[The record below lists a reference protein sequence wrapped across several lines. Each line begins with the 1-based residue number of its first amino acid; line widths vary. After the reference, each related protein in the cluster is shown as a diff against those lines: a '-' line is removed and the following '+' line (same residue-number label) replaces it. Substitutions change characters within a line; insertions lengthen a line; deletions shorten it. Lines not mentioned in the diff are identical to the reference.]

1 MRERLILLVL
11 VLGTMMS
18 AVDSTVVILALPTIT
33 QDLHTTLTLTI
44 WTILSY
50 LLVIAVMTTQ
60 LGRLGD
66 SIGRARI
73 YNTGFLL
80 FTVGSLLCGMSPSIF
95 FLIGSRVLQA
105 VGASMIQANSGAI
118 IADMFSPNRR
128 GKAYGFTSIGWN
140 VGATLGIVIGGVL
153 TTLVGWR
160 YIFFINL
167 PIGAVAFT
175 LGLKYI
181 NYEGKKEKKP
191 LDVIGTLGL
200 GIGLVMVSLSGSE
213 IAALGVNLLDLL
225 TVGAGI
231 VVLAMTLNQERKIS
245 FPIVNMKAFKNRT
258 LSFSILASFFQSM
271 GYLAVVF
278 IVIMY
283 LQGIRGLSPLDSS
296 LLLIP
301 GYVIASSLGPF
312 MGILSDRVGGR
323 VPATLG
329 ILMMMSAVGV
339 YFTLTP
345 SSSYYTVIAASV
357 LGGIGSSMF
366 YPANNSSVMANASMG
381 DYGGVSGLLRT
392 LANMGTLSS
401 YVMTIAVAS
410 IAVPRQVAFEVFL
423 GTANL
428 LGGVSS
434 AFMTGV
440 RTDLLVSAGILSVAL
455 VLSALRGKE
464 VRESKREKVQT
475 YSQK

>member
-1 MRERLILLVL
+1 MKERLILLVL

-33 QDLHTTLTLTI
+33 QDLHTFLTLTI
-44 WTILSY
+44 WTILVY
-50 LLVIAVMTTQ
+50 LLVVAVMTTQ

-66 SIGRARI
+66 MLGRGKL

-80 FTVGSLLCGMSPSIF
+80 FTVGSLLCGLSTSVF
-95 FLIGSRVLQA
+95 FLIGSRIIQA
-105 VGASMIQANSGAI
+105 VGASMLQANSGAI
-118 IADMFSPNRR
+118 IADMFPPNRR
-128 GKAYGFTSIGWN
+128 GRAYGFTSIGWN

-153 TTLVGWR
+153 TTLFGWR

-167 PIGAVAFT
+167 PIGLVAFT
-175 LGLKYI
+175 LGLRYI
-181 NYEGKKEKKP
+181 NYEGKASRKP
-191 LDVIGTLGL
+191 LDVAGTVGL
-200 GIGLVMVSLSGSE
+200 GGGLILVSLAGSE
-213 IAALGVNLLDLL
+213 IAAFGVDILDLGMMAL
-225 TVGAGI
+225 GGI
-231 VVLAMTLNQERKIS
+231 VLAITIAHERGIS
-245 FPIVNMKAFKNRT
+245 FPIINVKAFKNRT
-258 LSFSILASFFQSM
+258 LSFSIMASFFQSM

-301 GYVIASSLGPF
+301 GYVVASSLGPF
-312 MGILSDRVGGR
+312 MGRLSDRIGGR
-323 VPATLG
+323 IPASIG
-329 ILMMMSAVGV
+329 ILLMMGAIGV
-339 YFTLTP
+339 YMTLT
-345 SSSYYTVIAASV
+345 SSSPLSTVIVASV
-357 LGGIGSSMF
+357 IGGIGSSMF
-366 YPANNSSVMANASMG
+366 YPANNSSVMANASRG

-410 IAVPRQVAFEVFL
+410 TAIPRNVAFEVFL

-434 AFMTGV
+434 AFLNGV
-440 RTDLLVSAGILSVAL
+440 RVDLMVSLGILATAL
-455 VLSALRGKE
+455 ILSALRGREVRQERVREKE
-464 VRESKREKVQT
+464 VTK
-475 YSQK
+475 

>member
-191 LDVIGTLGL
+191 LDVIGTLAGNR
-200 GIGLVMVSLSGSE
+200 LSHG
-213 IAALGVNLLDLL
+213 
-225 TVGAGI
+225 
-231 VVLAMTLNQERKIS
+231 Q
-245 FPIVNMKAFKNRT
+245 PIWV
-258 LSFSILASFFQSM
+258 
-271 GYLAVVF
+271 
-278 IVIMY
+278 
-283 LQGIRGLSPLDSS
+283 
-296 LLLIP
+296 
-301 GYVIASSLGPF
+301 
-312 MGILSDRVGGR
+312 
-323 VPATLG
+323 
-329 ILMMMSAVGV
+329 
-339 YFTLTP
+339 
-345 SSSYYTVIAASV
+345 
-357 LGGIGSSMF
+357 
-366 YPANNSSVMANASMG
+366 
-381 DYGGVSGLLRT
+381 
-392 LANMGTLSS
+392 
-401 YVMTIAVAS
+401 
-410 IAVPRQVAFEVFL
+410 
-423 GTANL
+423 
-428 LGGVSS
+428 
-434 AFMTGV
+434 
-440 RTDLLVSAGILSVAL
+440 
-455 VLSALRGKE
+455 
-464 VRESKREKVQT
+464 
-475 YSQK
+475 